1 MDGTSPGCLPLS
13 LDDVWVGETR
23 WQIAGNVA
31 GAAAPGVTVQNCI
44 VDWPQQWPWNPP
56 TWVNPPTW
64 ISPHAPA
71 MAPVVPLQHTH
82 YHFTPAPLSDADV
95 ERIAKRVAELIKAVP

>member
-1 MDGTSPGCLPLS
+1 MDGTSPGGMPLS
-13 LDDVWVGETR
+13 LGDVWVGETR

-44 VDWPQQWPWNPP
+44 VDWPTTPWQP
-56 TWVNPPTW
+56 WVN
-64 ISPHAPA
+64 PA

-82 YHFTPAPLSDADV
+82 YHFTPAPLLDADV
-95 ERIAKRVAELIKAVP
+95 ERIAKRVAELIKAAP